1 MLLHTNFSLLYDSYF
16 SLFELPFLHFHILHD
31 ICSFRTPYNFPHA
44 NFLLLLSTL
53 FLMIHDSSLP
63 LLLFNCASM
72 MKTTPI
78 DTTLMQFLPFTP
90 MLYMSQTTYLLHRQG
105 YFLYRQGYFLHRQGY
120 FLHRQGY
127 FLHRQGY
134 FLHRQ
139 GYSTQAK
146 ITFSSSKNAFQ
157 LFPNSSSALLR
168 DFDSCSEVS

>member
-1 MLLHTNFSLLYDSYF
+1 MKTNVNTETRNFMLLHTNFSLLYDSYF

-31 ICSFRTPYNFPHA
+31 ICSFRTPYNFSHA

-127 FLHRQGY
+127 
-134 FLHRQ
+134 
-139 GYSTQAK
+139 STQAK